1 MSYRAYLNSGFGG
14 TIGIGMSTVKPIDFT
29 PNTTTTRPRYVHY
42 QLGNDLNDGFDRFKP
57 MASLAKACSLTQD
70 SYSVFV
76 LLAGH
81 KETIKATS
89 AGSVQ
94 INQYGM
100 LIGEGDGDQIPRLDH
115 QGDYALMNGSMGYCE
130 NVRFG
135 AALKRDSD
143 LNPYASKVLM
153 PFGGEFRN
161 CSFEFGDYDQASYC
175 GIRMTGSGILD
186 GNASFR
192 FINCTFNQVGI
203 TVSAQAAIMV
213 VPDTTYSLPI
223 LIMDNCVFD
232 GGELGWENGKAFRIY
247 NDGRISYLRATNIYL
262 YNGSDLDL
270 TSTSV
275 TFPQGSAPGLVNVVY
290 STGNSKIIR

>member
-1 MSYRAYLNSGFGG
+1 VHLSNGFGG
-14 TIGIGMSTVKPIDFT
+14 TSGAEISQIKPIDYT
-29 PNTTTTRPRYVHY
+29 PESYTTSVRYIHY
-42 QLGNDLNDGFDRFKP
+42 QLGSDLNTGFERSKP
-57 MASLAKACSLTQD
+57 LVSLANATSLTQD
-70 SYSVFV
+70 AYSVFV

-81 KETIKATS
+81 KETISLTP
-89 AGSVQ
+89 VQ

-100 LIGEGDGDQIPRLDH
+100 LIGEGDGDQIPRLDNY
-115 QGDYALMNGSMGYCE
+115 GDYSLMNGAMGYCE
-130 NVRFG
+130 NVIFG
-135 AALKRDSD
+135 QALPRTSG
-143 LNPYASKVLM
+143 LQPYKSKILM
-153 PFGGEFRN
+153 PFGGEFKN
-161 CSFEFGDYDQASYC
+161 CKFEFGDYDQSASC
-175 GIRMTGSGILD
+175 GISMTGSGILD

-232 GGELGWENGKAFRIY
+232 GGELGWANGKAFRIY